1 MCLLCLLNIIFIY
14 FISFKYLF
22 EYFYNVFFNFY
33 NYKKKEVNYIF
44 LLILRDTIGFGNKF
58 AVSVHQKFPNHHIS

>member
-1 MCLLCLLNIIFIY
+1 
-14 FISFKYLF
+14 LF